1 MSKVFVGGS
10 RRIIRLHP
18 DVSLRLDQMLAKQA
32 SILVG
37 DANGAD
43 KSVQHFLKTRGY
55 RDVEVFCSG
64 DECRNNVGDWP
75 LRRVAVDSRK
85 RDFDFYAAKDQ
96 LMSREADSGLMLWD
110 GKSAGTLMNAFRLV
124 RQGKRV
130 SIFESQHNRFQ
141 ELHNESEW
149 KDFFSTC
156 GDELRRRIEKLSASD
171 SEIAAPVQASL
182 L

>member
-10 RRIIRLHP
+10 RRIVRLHP
-18 DVSLRLDQMLAKQA
+18 EVTLRLDQMLASKV

-43 KSVQHFLKTRGY
+43 KSVQHFLKTKEY

-64 DECRNNVGDWP
+64 DECRNNVGDWR

-96 LMSREADSGLMLWD
+96 LMSREADSGLMIWD

-124 RQGKRV
+124 RQSKSV
-130 SIFESQHNRFQ
+130 SIFEAQQSRYQ
-141 ELHNESEW
+141 ELQNESEW

-156 GDELRRRIEKLSASD
+156 SNELKLRIKKLSASD
-171 SEIAAPVQASL
+171 PEIARPVQASL

>member
-18 DVSLRLDQMLAKQA
+18 EVALRLDQMLASNA

-43 KSVQHFLKTRGY
+43 KSVQHFFKTKEY

-64 DECRNNVGDWP
+64 DECRNNLGDWP
-75 LRRVAVDSRK
+75 LRHVAVDSRK

-96 LMSREADSGLMLWD
+96 AMSREADSGLMIWD

-124 RQGKRV
+124 RQGKPV
-130 SIFESQHNRFQ
+130 SIFEAQNNRYQ
-141 ELHNESEW
+141 ELHNGLDW
-149 KDFFSTC
+149 KHFFSSC
-156 GDELRRRIEKLSASD
+156 SDEVKRRIEKLSASD
-171 SEIAAPVQASL
+171 PETSGPVQASL

>member
-18 DVSLRLDQMLAKQA
+18 EVALRLDQMVEKQV

-43 KSVQHFLKTRGY
+43 KSVQHFLKTKEY
-55 RDVEVFCSG
+55 RDVEIFCSG
-64 DECRNNVGDWP
+64 EECRNNVGDWR

-96 LMSREADSGLMLWD
+96 LMAREADSGLMIWD
-110 GKSAGTLMNAFRLV
+110 GKSAGTLMNALRLV
-124 RQGKRV
+124 RQRKRV
-130 SIFESQHNRFQ
+130 SIFETQCNRFQ

-156 GDELRRRIEKLSASD
+156 GDEVKRRIEKLSASD
-171 SEIAAPVQASL
+171 PETSGPVQASL

>member
-1 MSKVFVGGS
+1 MSKVFLGGS
-10 RRIIRLHP
+10 RRIIKLNP
-18 DVSLRLDQMLAKQA
+18 EVALRLDQMLASKV

-43 KSVQHFLKTRGY
+43 KSVQHFLKTKEY

-85 RDFDFYAAKDQ
+85 RDYDFYAAKDQ
-96 LMSREADSGLMLWD
+96 LMAREADSGLMIWD

-130 SIFESQHNRFQ
+130 SIYESQHNRFQ

-149 KDFFSTC
+149 KDFFSGC
-156 GDELRRRIEKLSASD
+156 SDEVKRRIEKLSAAD
-171 SEIAAPVQASL
+171 PKTAAPVQASL

>member
-18 DVSLRLDQMLAKQA
+18 EVAERLDQMLANKA

-43 KSVQHFLKTRGY
+43 KSVQHFLKTREY

-64 DECRNNVGDWP
+64 DECRNNVGSWP
-75 LRRVAVDSRK
+75 LRCVAVDSRK

-96 LMSREADSGLMLWD
+96 LMSREADSGLMIWD
-110 GKSAGTLMNAFRLV
+110 GKSAGTLMNALRLV
-124 RQGKRV
+124 RQSKRV
-130 SIFESQHNRFQ
+130 AIFEAQHNRFQ
-141 ELHNESEW
+141 ELQNESEW
-149 KDFFSTC
+149 KDFFSAC
-156 GDELRRRIEKLSASD
+156 SDEVKHRIEKLSASD

>member
-18 DVSLRLDQMLAKQA
+18 EVTLRLDQMLARKT

-43 KSVQHFLKTRGY
+43 KSVQHFLKTKEY

-64 DECRNNVGDWP
+64 DECRNNVVYWP

-96 LMSREADSGLMLWD
+96 LMSREADSCLMILD
-110 GKSAGTLMNAFRLV
+110 GKIAGTLMNAVRLV

-130 SIFESQHNRFQ
+130 SIFEAQHYRFK

-156 GDELRRRIEKLSASD
+156 SDELKSRIEKLSASD
-171 SEIAAPVQASL
+171 PKTTAPVQASL

>member
-1 MSKVFVGGS
+1 
-10 RRIIRLHP
+10 
-18 DVSLRLDQMLAKQA
+18 
-32 SILVG
+32 
-37 DANGAD
+37 
-43 KSVQHFLKTRGY
+43 
-55 RDVEVFCSG
+55 
-64 DECRNNVGDWP
+64 
-75 LRRVAVDSRK
+75 
-85 RDFDFYAAKDQ
+85 
-96 LMSREADSGLMLWD
+96 MSREADYGLMIWD

-156 GDELRRRIEKLSASD
+156 SDELKLRIEKLSASD
-171 SEIAAPVQASL
+171 PEIARPVQASL

>member
-1 MSKVFVGGS
+1 
-10 RRIIRLHP
+10 
-18 DVSLRLDQMLAKQA
+18 MLAEQL

-43 KSVQHFLKTRGY
+43 KSVQHFLKSKEY
-55 RDVEVFCSG
+55 REVEVFCSG
-64 DECRNNVGDWP
+64 DECRNNLGDWP

-96 LMSREADSGLMLWD
+96 LMSREADSGLMIWD
-110 GKSAGTLMNAFRLV
+110 NKSAGTLMNAFRLV

-130 SIFESQHNRFQ
+130 SIFEAQRIRFQ

-149 KDFFSTC
+149 KHFFSAC
-156 GDELRRRIEKLSASD
+156 SDEVKRRIEKLSASD
-171 SEIAAPVQASL
+171 PKTSGPVQASL

>member
-18 DVSLRLDQMLAKQA
+18 EVALRLDQMLANEV

-43 KSVQHFLKTRGY
+43 KSVQHFLKTKEY
-55 RDVEVFCSG
+55 HDVEVFCSG
-64 DECRNNVGDWP
+64 NECRNNVGDWP

-96 LMSREADSGLMLWD
+96 LMSREADSGLMIWD
-110 GKSAGTLMNAFRLV
+110 GKSAGTLMNALRLI

-130 SIFESQHNRFQ
+130 SIYEAQHNRFE

-149 KDFFSTC
+149 KDFFSSC
-156 GDELRRRIEKLSASD
+156 SDEVKRRIEKLSASD
-171 SEIAAPVQASL
+171 SEIAAPIQASL

>member
-18 DVSLRLDQMLAKQA
+18 EVAQRLDQMLEEQV

-43 KSVQHFLKTRGY
+43 KSVQHFLKTRQY
-55 RDVEVFCSG
+55 REVEVFCSG
-64 DECRNNVGDWP
+64 DECRNNVGDWR
-75 LRRVAVDSRK
+75 LRRVAVQSRK

-110 GKSAGTLMNAFRLV
+110 GKSAGTLMNALRLV

-130 SIFESQHNRFQ
+130 SIFEAQHNQFQ
-141 ELHNESEW
+141 ELQNESEW
-149 KDFFSTC
+149 KDFFSGC
-156 GDELRRRIEKLSASD
+156 SDEVKRRIEKLSASD

>member
-18 DVSLRLDQMLAKQA
+18 EVALRLDQMLANKA

-43 KSVQHFLKTRGY
+43 KSVQHYLKTKEY

-64 DECRNNVGDWP
+64 DECRNNLGDWP

-96 LMSREADSGLMLWD
+96 LMSREADSGLMIWD

-130 SIFESQHNRFQ
+130 SIFEAQQNRFQ
-141 ELHNESEW
+141 ELRSESEW
-149 KDFFSTC
+149 KDFFSGC
-156 GDELRRRIEKLSASD
+156 SDEVKRRIEKLSTSD
-171 SEIAAPVQASL
+171 SEIATPAQASL

>member
-1 MSKVFVGGS
+1 MSRVFVGGS

-18 DVSLRLDQMLAKQA
+18 EVALRLDQILASKA

-43 KSVQHFLKTRGY
+43 KSIQQFLKTKEY
-55 RDVEVFCSG
+55 REVEVFCSG
-64 DECRNNVGDWP
+64 DECRNNVGDWR

-96 LMSREADSGLMLWD
+96 LMSREADSGLMIWD
-110 GKSAGTLMNAFRLV
+110 GKSAGTLMNAFRLA

-141 ELHNESEW
+141 ELRNESEW
-149 KDFFSTC
+149 KDFFSNC
-156 GDELRRRIEKLSASD
+156 SDELKHRIEKLSASD
-171 SEIAAPVQASL
+171 PKIAGPVQASL

>member
-10 RRIIRLHP
+10 RRIFRLHP
-18 DVSLRLDQMLAKQA
+18 EVVLRLDRMLASKA

-43 KSVQHFLKTRGY
+43 KSVQHFLKSRQY
-55 RDVEVFCSG
+55 REVEVFCSG
-64 DECRNNVGDWP
+64 DECRNNVGDWR
-75 LRRVAVDSRK
+75 LRRVAVQSRK

-110 GKSAGTLMNAFRLV
+110 GKSVGTLMNALRLV
-124 RQGKRV
+124 RQRKRV
-130 SIFESQHNRFQ
+130 SIFEAQDNQFQ
-141 ELHNESEW
+141 ELQNESEW
-149 KDFFSTC
+149 KDFFSGC
-156 GDELRRRIEKLSASD
+156 SDEVKRRIEKLSASD
-171 SEIAAPVQASL
+171 REIAAPVQASL

>member
-10 RRIIRLHP
+10 RRIIGLHP
-18 DVSLRLDQMLAKQA
+18 EVALRLDQMIAKQV

-43 KSVQHFLKTRGY
+43 KSVQHFLKAKGY
-55 RDVEVFCSG
+55 HDVEIFCSG

-96 LMSREADSGLMLWD
+96 LMSREADSGLMIWD

-124 RQGKRV
+124 RQGKSV
-130 SIFESQHNRFQ
+130 SIFEAQRNRFQ

-149 KDFFSTC
+149 KDFFSAC
-156 GDELRRRIEKLSASD
+156 SDELKLRIEKLSASD
-171 SEIAAPVQASL
+171 PKIARPVQASL

>member
-18 DVSLRLDQMLAKQA
+18 EVTARLDQMIAKQV

-43 KSVQHFLKTRGY
+43 KSLQHFLKAKEY
-55 RDVEVFCSG
+55 R
-64 DECRNNVGDWP
+64 
-75 LRRVAVDSRK
+75 
-85 RDFDFYAAKDQ
+85 
-96 LMSREADSGLMLWD
+96 SRETDSGLMIWD
-110 GKSAGTLMNAFRLV
+110 HKSAGTLMNAFRLV

-130 SIFESQHNRFQ
+130 SIFEAQHNRFQ
-141 ELHNESEW
+141 ELQNESEW
-149 KDFFSTC
+149 TDFFSRC
-156 GDELRRRIEKLSASD
+156 SDEVKRRIEKLSASD

>member
-18 DVSLRLDQMLAKQA
+18 EVAQRLVQMLAEQV

-43 KSVQHFLKTRGY
+43 KSFQHFLKTKQY
-55 RDVEVFCSG
+55 REVEVFCSG
-64 DECRNNVGDWP
+64 DECRNNVGDWR
-75 LRRVAVDSRK
+75 LRRVAVQSRK

-96 LMSREADSGLMLWD
+96 LMSREADSGLMIWD
-110 GKSAGTLMNAFRLV
+110 NKSAGTLMNALRLV

-130 SIFESQHNRFQ
+130 SIFEAQRARFI
-141 ELHNESEW
+141 
-149 KDFFSTC
+149 
-156 GDELRRRIEKLSASD
+156 ELRSESAWN
-171 SEIAAPVQASL
+171 
-182 L
+182 

>member
-10 RRIIRLHP
+10 RRIVRLHP
-18 DVSLRLDQMLAKQA
+18 EVTLKLDQMLVSKA

-43 KSVQHFLKTRGY
+43 KSVQHFLKTKEY

-64 DECRNNVGDWP
+64 DEYRNNVGDWP

-96 LMSREADSGLMLWD
+96 LMAREADSGLMIWD
-110 GKSAGTLMNAFRLV
+110 GKSAGTLMNALRLV
-124 RQGKRV
+124 TQRKRV
-130 SIFESQHNRFQ
+130 SIFESQHNRFK
-141 ELHNESEW
+141 ELHNESQWE
-149 KDFFSTC
+149 DFFSTC
-156 GDELRRRIEKLSASD
+156 SDELKLRIEKLSASD
-171 SEIAAPVQASL
+171 PKIARPVQASL

>member
-18 DVSLRLDQMLAKQA
+18 EVALRLDQMIASKA

-43 KSVQHFLKTRGY
+43 KSVQHFLKTKEY

-64 DECRNNVGDWP
+64 DQCRNNVGDWR
-75 LRRVAVDSRK
+75 LRRVAVESRK

-96 LMSREADSGLMLWD
+96 LMSREADFGLMIWD
-110 GKSAGTLMNAFRLV
+110 NKSAGTLMNALRLV

-130 SIFESQHNRFQ
+130 SIFEAQRNRFQ

-156 GDELRRRIEKLSASD
+156 GDEVKRRIEKLSASD
-171 SEIAAPVQASL
+171 PETSGPIQASL

>member
-18 DVSLRLDQMLAKQA
+18 EVALRLDRMLAEQL

-43 KSVQHFLKTRGY
+43 KAVQHFLKSREY
-55 RDVEVFCSG
+55 REVEVFCSG
-64 DECRNNVGDWP
+64 EDSRNNVGNWT
-75 LRRVAVDSRK
+75 LRRVAVESRK

-96 LMSREADSGLMLWD
+96 LMSREADSGLMIWD
-110 GKSAGTLMNAFRLV
+110 GKSVGTLMNAWRLV
-124 RQGKRV
+124 RLGKRV
-130 SIFESQHNRFQ
+130 SIFETQPNRFQ
-141 ELHNESEW
+141 ELQNESEW

-156 GDELRRRIEKLSASD
+156 SDEVRRRIEKLSASD
-171 SEIAAPVQASL
+171 SKIAGPVQASL

>member
-10 RRIIRLHP
+10 RRIIRVHP
-18 DVSLRLDQMLAKQA
+18 EVSLRLDQMLASKA

-43 KSVQHFLKTRGY
+43 KSVQHFLKMKEY

-75 LRRVAVDSRK
+75 LRRVAVESRK

-96 LMSREADSGLMLWD
+96 LMSREADSGLMIWD
-110 GKSAGTLMNAFRLV
+110 KKSAGTLMNAFRLV
-124 RQGKRV
+124 RQGKSV
-130 SIFESQHNRFQ
+130 SIFEAQPGRFQ
-141 ELHNESEW
+141 ELQNESQW
-149 KDFFSTC
+149 KDFFSAC
-156 GDELRRRIEKLSASD
+156 SDEVKRRIEKLSASD
-171 SEIAAPVQASL
+171 SETATPVQASL

>member
-18 DVSLRLDQMLAKQA
+18 EVALRLDQILASKA

-43 KSVQHFLKTRGY
+43 KSVQHFLKTKEY

-64 DECRNNVGDWP
+64 DECRNNVGNWR
-75 LRRVAVDSRK
+75 LRRVAVDSGK

-96 LMSREADSGLMLWD
+96 LMARETDSGLMIWD
-110 GKSAGTLMNAFRLV
+110 NKSAGTLMNALRLV

-130 SIFESQHNRFQ
+130 SIFEAQRNRFQ

-149 KDFFSTC
+149 KQFFSTC
-156 GDELRRRIEKLSASD
+156 DDEVKRRIEKLSASD
-171 SEIAAPVQASL
+171 PETSGPVQASL

>member
-18 DVSLRLDQMLAKQA
+18 EVALRLDQMLANKA

-43 KSVQHFLKTRGY
+43 KSVQHYLKTKEY

-75 LRRVAVDSRK
+75 LRHVAVDSRK
-85 RDFDFYAAKDQ
+85 RDFDFYAVKDQ
-96 LMSREADSGLMLWD
+96 LMSREAESGLMLWD
-110 GKSAGTLMNAFRLV
+110 GKSAGTLMNALRLV
-124 RQGKRV
+124 RLGKRV
-130 SIFESQHNRFQ
+130 SIFEAHHTRFC
-141 ELHNESEW
+141 ELRNESEW
-149 KDFFSTC
+149 KDFFSEC
-156 GDELRRRIEKLSASD
+156 SDEVKRRIEKLSASD
-171 SEIAAPVQASL
+171 SEITAPVQASL

>member
-18 DVSLRLDQMLAKQA
+18 EVVLRLDQLVDKQA

-43 KSVQHFLKTRGY
+43 KSVQHFLKTKKY
-55 RDVEVFCSG
+55 REVEVFCSG
-64 DECRNNVGDWP
+64 DECRNNVGDWR

-96 LMSREADSGLMLWD
+96 LMSREADSGLMIWD
-110 GKSAGTLMNAFRLV
+110 NKSAGTLMNALRLV
-124 RQGKRV
+124 RQGTRV
-130 SIFESQHNRFQ
+130 SIFEAQHNRFQ
-141 ELHNESEW
+141 ELQNESEW
-149 KDFFSTC
+149 KDFFSGC
-156 GDELRRRIEKLSASD
+156 SDEARRRIEKLSASEPET
-171 SEIAAPVQASL
+171 SRPVQASL

>member
-18 DVSLRLDQMLAKQA
+18 EVTLRLDQMIASKA

-43 KSVQHFLKTRGY
+43 KSVQHFLNTKEY
-55 RDVEVFCSG
+55 RDVEVFCAG
-64 DECRNNVGDWP
+64 DECRNNIGDWP
-75 LRRVAVDSRK
+75 LRCVAVNSRK
-85 RDFDFYAAKDQ
+85 RDYDFYAAKDQ
-96 LMSREADSGLMLWD
+96 LMAREADSGLMIWD
-110 GKSAGTLMNAFRLV
+110 GKSAGTLMNALRLV

-130 SIFESQHNRFQ
+130 SIFEAQHNRFQ
-141 ELHNESEW
+141 ELQKESQW

-156 GDELRRRIEKLSASD
+156 SDEIKSRIEKLSASD
-171 SEIAAPVQASL
+171 PKTSGPVQASL

>member
-18 DVSLRLDQMLAKQA
+18 EVTLRLDQMMASKT

-43 KSVQHFLKTRGY
+43 KSVQHFLKTKEY
-55 RDVEVFCSG
+55 RNVEVFCSG

-75 LRRVAVDSRK
+75 LRSVAVDSRK

-96 LMSREADSGLMLWD
+96 LMSREADSGLMIWD

-124 RQGKRV
+124 RQGKSV
-130 SIFESQHNRFQ
+130 SIFEAERSRFQ
-141 ELHNESEW
+141 ELRNESEW

-156 GDELRRRIEKLSASD
+156 SDELKLRIEKLSASD
-171 SEIAAPVQASL
+171 PKISGPVQASL

>member
-10 RRIIRLHP
+10 RRIVKVNP
-18 DVSLRLDQMLAKQA
+18 EVALRLDQMLAEQV

-43 KSVQHFLKTRGY
+43 KSVQHFLKTREY

-64 DECRNNVGDWP
+64 DECRNNIGNWR
-75 LRRVAVDSRK
+75 LRCVAVDSRK

-96 LMSREADSGLMLWD
+96 LMSREANSGLMIWD
-110 GKSAGTLMNAFRLV
+110 NKSAGTLMNAFRLA
-124 RQGKRV
+124 RQGKRA
-130 SIFESQHNRFQ
+130 SIFETQFNRFQ
-141 ELHNESEW
+141 ELQNESEW
-149 KDFFSTC
+149 KEFFSGC
-156 GDELRRRIEKLSASD
+156 SDEVKRRIEKLSASD
-171 SEIAAPVQASL
+171 PETSGPVQASL

>member
-18 DVSLRLDQMLAKQA
+18 EVALRLDQMLANEV

-43 KSVQHFLKTRGY
+43 KSVQHFLKTKKY
-55 RDVEVFCSG
+55 REVEVFCSG

-85 RDFDFYAAKDQ
+85 RDFDFYAAKDH
-96 LMSREADSGLMLWD
+96 LMSREADSGLMIWD
-110 GKSAGTLMNAFRLV
+110 GKSAGTLMNALRLI

-130 SIFESQHNRFQ
+130 SIYEAQHNRFE

-149 KDFFSTC
+149 KDFFSGC
-156 GDELRRRIEKLSASD
+156 SDEVKLRIEKLSASD
-171 SEIAAPVQASL
+171 SEIAAPIQASL

>member
-18 DVSLRLDQMLAKQA
+18 EVALRLDRMLAEQL

-43 KSVQHFLKTRGY
+43 KSVQHFLKSKGY

-64 DECRNNVGDWP
+64 DECRNNLGDWP

-96 LMSREADSGLMLWD
+96 LMSREADSGLMIWD
-110 GKSAGTLMNAFRLV
+110 NKSAGTLMNAFRLV

-130 SIFESQHNRFQ
+130 SIFEAQRNRFQ
-141 ELHNESEW
+141 ELYNESEW
-149 KDFFSTC
+149 KHFFSAC
-156 GDELRRRIEKLSASD
+156 SDEVKHRIEKLSASD
-171 SEIAAPVQASL
+171 PTTSGPVQASL

>member
-10 RRIIRLHP
+10 RRIIRVHP
-18 DVSLRLDQMLAKQA
+18 EVALRLDQMLASKA

-43 KSVQHFLKTRGY
+43 KSVQHFLKTKEY

-64 DECRNNVGDWP
+64 DECRNNVGDWQ
-75 LRRVAVDSRK
+75 LRHVAVDSRK
-85 RDFDFYAAKDQ
+85 RDYDFYAAKDQ
-96 LMSREADSGLMLWD
+96 LMAREADSGLMIWD
-110 GKSAGTLMNAFRLV
+110 GKSAGTLMNALRLV

-130 SIFESQHNRFQ
+130 SIFEAQHNRFQ
-141 ELHNESEW
+141 ELQKESEW
-149 KDFFSTC
+149 KHFFSAC
-156 GDELRRRIEKLSASD
+156 SDEVKRRIEKLRASD
-171 SEIAAPVQASL
+171 PKTAGPVQASL

>member
-10 RRIIRLHP
+10 RRIIGLHP
-18 DVSLRLDQMLAKQA
+18 EVALRLAQMIAKQV

-43 KSVQHFLKTRGY
+43 KSVQHFLKVKEY

-85 RDFDFYAAKDQ
+85 RDFNFYAVKDQ
-96 LMSREADSGLMLWD
+96 LMSREADSGLMIWD

-149 KDFFSTC
+149 KDLFSTC
-156 GDELRRRIEKLSASD
+156 SDELKLRIEKLSASD
-171 SEIAAPVQASL
+171 PKIAGPVQASL

>member
-18 DVSLRLDQMLAKQA
+18 EVVLRLDRMLASKA

-43 KSVQHFLKTRGY
+43 KSVQHFLKTRQY
-55 RDVEVFCSG
+55 REIEVFCSG
-64 DECRNNVGDWP
+64 DECRNNVGDWR
-75 LRRVAVDSRK
+75 LRRVAVQSRK

-110 GKSAGTLMNAFRLV
+110 GKSVGTLMNALRLV

-130 SIFESQHNRFQ
+130 SIFEAQHNQYQ
-141 ELHNESEW
+141 ELQNESDW
-149 KDFFSTC
+149 KEFFSTC
-156 GDELRRRIEKLSASD
+156 GDEVKRRIEKLSASD

>member
-18 DVSLRLDQMLAKQA
+18 EVTARLDQMIAKRV

-43 KSVQHFLKTRGY
+43 KSVQHFLKTKEF

-64 DECRNNVGDWP
+64 NECRNNVGDWP

-85 RDFDFYAAKDQ
+85 RDYDFYAAKDQ
-96 LMSREADSGLMLWD
+96 QMSREANSGLMIWD

-124 RQGKRV
+124 RQGKPV
-130 SIFESQHNRFQ
+130 SIFEAQHNRFQ
-141 ELHNESEW
+141 ELRNKSDW
-149 KDFFSTC
+149 KDFLSAC
-156 GDELRRRIEKLSASD
+156 SDEVKSRIEKLSASD

>member
-1 MSKVFVGGS
+1 MTKVFVGGS
-10 RRIIRLHP
+10 RRIVRLNP
-18 DVSLRLDQMLAKQA
+18 EVVLRLDTILAKRA

-43 KSVQHFLKTRGY
+43 KAVQTFLKSREY

-64 DECRNNVGDWP
+64 DDCRNNVGNWT
-75 LRRVAVDSRK
+75 LRRVAVESRK

-96 LMSREADSGLMLWD
+96 LMSREADAGLMIWD
-110 GKSAGTLMNAFRLV
+110 NKSAGTLMNALRLV
-124 RQGKRV
+124 RQGKQV
-130 SIFESQHNRFQ
+130 SIFEAQPARFI
-141 ELHNESEW
+141 ELRSESAW
-149 KDFFSTC
+149 NDFFSGC
-156 GDELRRRIEKLSASD
+156 SDEVKSRIAKLSASD